1 MIFLLFCGCG
11 MSSKPDPPSK
21 QQVWSVCDNNGLCS
35 CGPNV
40 SHAVICRDGDNTIE
54 IQNCYCMFYDE
65 DTNTSLLSCSYQ
77 KKLELTA

>member
-1 MIFLLFCGCG
+1 

-21 QQVWSVCDNNGLCS
+21 QLVWSVCDNNGLCS
-35 CGPNV
+35 RGLNV

-54 IQNCYCMFYDE
+54 IQNCCCMFYDE